1 MAGSCELSRSVE
13 ELEGRRWPDPPADSI
28 YMVRNVYALRKKPVG
43 DLSVEELQR
52 LIGQD
57 VGLPWLVP
65 MAIDFLRETA
75 PREAEGGWYDED
87 LLSAVLTRK
96 ADLWQSLPEAAAALV
111 ETLEILKDISPYV
124 RRDAEAFLVSQ
135 SRG

>member
-1 MAGSCELSRSVE
+1 M
-13 ELEGRRWPDPPADSI
+13 
-28 YMVRNVYALRKKPVG
+28 G